1 MMVKGVRIGTHSE
14 SWWEKVP
21 GSRSCDGETLLA
33 PNEVRTNG
41 TESRLIF
48 HDLQERVDD
57 EHAELNV

>member
-41 TESRLIF
+41 KEIGI
-48 HDLQERVDD
+48 
-57 EHAELNV
+57 